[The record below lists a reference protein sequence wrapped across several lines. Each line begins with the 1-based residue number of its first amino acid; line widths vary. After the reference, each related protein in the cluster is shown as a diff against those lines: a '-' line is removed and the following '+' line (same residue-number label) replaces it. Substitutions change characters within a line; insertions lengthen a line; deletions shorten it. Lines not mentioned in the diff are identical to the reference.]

1 MLTSDHY
8 DAVRGLIA
16 PDVTSVHISDDYLSQ
31 LPFAPAAE
39 REVRKRLTDAGI
51 DIDGLGAD
59 AHEDALLAMMHQCA
73 SELCLTAPQ
82 LIRQTQLQV
91 VTEVQTVDWQAK
103 RAFHLSKVEEKI
115 AGIVTAVAQQSGKEA
130 GTRRLRRY
138 PFSAI
143 G

>member
-39 REVRKRLTDAGI
+39 REIRKRLADAGI
-51 DIDGLGAD
+51 DVDGLGAD
-59 AHEDALLAMMHQCA
+59 AYEDALLAMMHQCA

-115 AGIVTAVAQQSGKEA
+115 AGIVTAVARQLGKEA

-138 PFSAI
+138 PFRAI